1 MTQDFDPNDPNRMR
15 YPAGEPMNDPLI
27 REPRSSLGPIGML
40 AGLAIA
46 IVLGFLFWSMGEGT
60 NSTASNPGSGTTTGS
75 STTQPPA
82 PPADAGKTDQ
92 R

>member
-1 MTQDFDPNDPNRMR
+1 MTRDFDPNDPNRLGTPADERMR
-15 YPAGEPMNDPLI
+15 DPLI
-27 REPRSSLGPIGML
+27 QEPRSSLGMVGML

-60 NSTASNPGSGTTTGS
+60 NTTATNTSPGTTTGS
-75 STTQPPA
+75 STPQPPA

>member
-1 MTQDFDPNDPNRMR
+1 MAREYDPNDPNRMDAPGR
-15 YPAGEPMNDPLI
+15 PMNDPLVQ
-27 REPRSSLGPIGML
+27 EPRSSLGTIGIL

-46 IVLGFLFWSMGEGT
+46 VVLGFLFWSMGDQT
-60 NSTASNPGSGTTTGS
+60 NTTATNTSPGTTTGS
-75 STTQPPA
+75 STPPPPA